1 MELKF
6 FEVAVIFSIVG
17 FYFAVKAFLSFRNTP
32 DDILRAKIFL
42 NKNFLRNNFVFVFIV
57 GFLVSLHT
65 ILELLEYGFSKLS
78 IQFTP
83 AVHLLYASTLP
94 IIALLMALL
103 AYHWNNAL
111 FQKKEMFKKN
121 KD

>member
-1 MELKF
+1 MELTF

-17 FYFAVKAFLSFRNTP
+17 LYFAIKAFLSFRNTP
-32 DDILRAKIFL
+32 EDILRAKIFL
-42 NKNFLRNNFVFVFIV
+42 NKSFLRNNFVFIFIV
-57 GFLVSLHT
+57 GFLVSLHN
-65 ILELLEYGFSKLS
+65 ILELIEYGFSKLS

-83 AVHLLYASTLP
+83 TVHLLYASTLP

-111 FQKKEMFKKN
+111 FQKKELFKKN